1 MTSAGAG
8 SHAWVDATAGVAGD
22 MVLAALVDVGAP
34 LAVIQGAVDAVMPG
48 SIRLASALVSRAGM
62 RATKVDVRPTVKDQA
77 HRSWRDIQA
86 LLEHAD
92 LAVQVRERARRVF
105 GRLAEAEARV
115 HGVAADE
122 VHFHEVGGWDSIA
135 DVVGVCAALDCLGVT
150 SMSCSAV
157 AVGSGRVA
165 TSHGALPVPA
175 PAVLEMSAGWRVL
188 SGGEGEL
195 ATPTGMALLTALSQ
209 ESCDLPAMSVRAV
222 GVGAGTA
229 DVPGRANV
237 VRIIL
242 GDLTDPAEQPAQP
255 DDAVLMSVLE
265 TNVDDMDPR
274 VWPTVLA
281 SLLDAGAADAWLVP
295 IVMKKGR
302 PAHTLA
308 VLTPVHRRA
317 ALRCLIFELTS
328 TIGVRE
334 VAVTRVALDRFWVP
348 LPVAGGQVRL
358 KVAHRGGQVLHAT
371 PEFDDAAEVAAE
383 RSVPVRR
390 VLEEAVAAAER
401 AGFVPGRPVQA
412 GPA

>member
-1 MTSAGAG
+1 
-8 SHAWVDATAGVAGD
+8 
-22 MVLAALVDVGAP
+22 L
-34 LAVIQGAVDAVMPG
+34 QGAVDAVTPE
-48 SIRLASALVSRAGM
+48 SIRLASTPVWRAGM
-62 RATKVDVRPTVKDQA
+62 RATKVDVHPTVKDHA
-77 HRSWRDIQA
+77 HRSWHDIQT
-86 LLEHAD
+86 LLEQAD
-92 LAVQVRERARRVF
+92 LAVQVREQARRVF
-105 GRLAEAEARV
+105 QRLAEAEARV
-115 HGVAADE
+115 HGVAAEE
-122 VHFHEVGGWDSIA
+122 VHFHEAGSWDSIA
-135 DVVGVCAALDCLGVT
+135 DVVAVCAALDWLEVT

-157 AVGSGRVA
+157 ALGSGRIA
-165 TSHGALPVPA
+165 TSHGDLPVPV

-209 ESCDLPAMSVRAV
+209 ESCDLPAMSVAAV
-222 GVGAGTA
+222 GMGAGTT
-229 DVPGRANV
+229 DVSGRANV
-237 VRIIL
+237 VRVVL
-242 GDLTDPAEQPAQP
+242 GDLTDRTDPPAQP
-255 DDAVLMSVLE
+255 DNAVLMSVLE

-281 SLLDAGAADAWLVP
+281 SLLNAGAADAWLVP

-308 VLTPVHRRA
+308 VLTPVDRRDV
-317 ALRCLIFELTS
+317 LRRLMFELTS

-334 VAVTRVALDRFWVP
+334 VAVTRIALDRFWVP

-358 KVAHRGGQVLHAT
+358 KVAHRGGEVVHAT

-401 AGFVPGRPVQA
+401 EGLVPGRRVQA
-412 GPA
+412 GPPA